1 MQQDHK
7 QDEELC
13 EGTKDSTGMEREYIE
28 DYHTVI
34 HPKLSRGVT

>member
-13 EGTKDSTGMEREYIE
+13 EGTYDSTGMEREYTV
-28 DYHTVI
+28 DYQ
-34 HPKLSRGVT
+34 

>member
-13 EGTKDSTGMEREYIE
+13 EGTNDSTGMEREYT
-28 DYHTVI
+28 YHKVI
-34 HPKLSRGVT
+34 QTKLSRGVT